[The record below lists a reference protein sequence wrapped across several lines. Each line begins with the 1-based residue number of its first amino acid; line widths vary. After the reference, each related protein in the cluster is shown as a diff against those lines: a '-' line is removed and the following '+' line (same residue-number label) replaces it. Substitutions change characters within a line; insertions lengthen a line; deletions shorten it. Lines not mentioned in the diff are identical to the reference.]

1 MNTTLK
7 NKLLFILISCLVV
20 IGMVSCQKDIDFT
33 IPDANYPIG
42 PDTTWNA
49 SVSENSGAYELKQ
62 ELALDYD
69 VDTVSLSA
77 GSVLNFATAS
87 MLNFSITAG
96 SIVTGSG
103 DIFFGDMIVKS
114 TALHTI
120 GESVLMLKQNI
131 SNSGNLLS
139 PGGTF
144 FVSFYNMNHEELF
157 IAPNDNIKVNYHSDN
172 AYPGMKLFTEHQM
185 DLLYSSWQQ
194 PLDSIHN
201 NIVTFGDNHTVSVNN
216 TGWFNCSSDSFYNN
230 QQSKVAL
237 RLPSNYTNAN
247 TIAFIS
253 FNDIK
258 AAINFEVDLTTK
270 IFKTGLL
277 PAGRTAIITV
287 ISKQGG
293 YYFSTQET
301 INTTSIATSGGY
313 QMVNLTP
320 VITSFSD
327 LKNSLRGL

>member
-1 MNTTLK
+1 MK
-7 NKLLFILISCLVV
+7 SKLLFILITFLVV
-20 IGMVSCQKDIDFT
+20 NCIMSCQKDIDFT
-33 IPDANYPIG
+33 IPDANYPNG
-42 PDTTWNA
+42 PDTTWYA
-49 SVSENSGAYELKQ
+49 SISENSDAYELKQ

-69 VDTVSLSA
+69 VDTVALSA
-77 GSVLNFATAS
+77 GSVLNFVTTS
-87 MLNFSITAG
+87 MLNFSIAAG

-114 TALHTI
+114 TALFTT
-120 GESVLMLKQNI
+120 GESVLMLKQNM

-157 IAPNDNIKVNYHSDN
+157 IAPNNNIKVSYHSDN
-172 AYPGMKLFTEHQM
+172 AYPGMKLFTEHQL
-185 DLLYSSWQQ
+185 DLLYSNWQQ

-201 NIVTFGDNHTVSVNN
+201 NIVTFGNNHTVSISN
-216 TGWFNCSSDSFYNN
+216 TGWFNCSSESFYNN

-258 AAINFEVDLTTK
+258 AAINFEVDLSAK

-277 PAGRTAIITV
+277 PAGRTAVITV

-293 YYFSTQET
+293 YYFSTQAT

-313 QMVNLTP
+313 QIINMAP

-327 LKNSLRGL
+327 LKNSLEEL